1 MLYVC
6 FYIIHLYRDI
16 CNSVFMCILA
26 LIILLYYVFTPLHFP
41 LVIQMRI
48 STGAKCQFEY
58 YIVRLQLSTTTT
70 GDIC

>member
-1 MLYVC
+1 
-6 FYIIHLYRDI
+6 
-16 CNSVFMCILA
+16 MCILA
-26 LIILLYYVFTPLHFP
+26 LIILLCYVFTPLHFP